1 MRTTPPHALI
11 RYRHALLVLALTAWV
26 VAVAMLLLFKGN
38 PDVPVA
44 PVVAAALFVFTWANG
59 GYWWVMI
66 RYPYIEVAKGQ
77 YASRDEWKG
86 GSNRLFFV
94 AYFTAAVFASI
105 ACINV
110 ALNG

>member
-1 MRTTPPHALI
+1 
-11 RYRHALLVLALTAWV
+11 
-26 VAVAMLLLFKGN
+26 MLLLFKGN
-38 PDVPVA
+38 PAMPVA
-44 PVVAAALFVFTWANG
+44 AVVAAAGFVFIWANG
-59 GYWWVMI
+59 AYWWIML

-86 GSNRLFFV
+86 GSHGTFFV
-94 AYFTAAVFASI
+94 IYFFFAVVGSI